1 MCTTKSH
8 IIITQVRTH
17 SRTHALT
24 HTHTHTTLGYMLKT
38 STQIEYMCSECCDK
52 KGKQAQSNADVG
64 LNK

>member
-17 SRTHALT
+17 SRTHT
-24 HTHTHTTLGYMLKT
+24 HKTLGYMLKT
-38 STQIEYMCSECCDK
+38 STQIEYMCSECCDR